1 MSWWLEIVTKNPNC
15 IYYFGP
21 FDSLREAE
29 LEKDGYIEDLSQEQA
44 EVIGARIKLHNP
56 LQLTIDLDEPE
67 RGREIKVPA

>member
-1 MSWWLEIVTKNPNC
+1 MSWWLEIVTKNPSC

-29 LEKDGYIEDLSQEQA
+29 LEKGGYIEDLRQEQA
-44 EVIGARIKLHNP
+44 EIIDTRIKFLNP

-67 RGREIKVPA
+67 REREMKVPA